1 MRHISRVRLSDGYLL
16 SFFICF
22 SCLFQVEASEE
33 DGDEGQRGLSPLID
47 LM

>member
-1 MRHISRVRLSDGYLL
+1 MRHISRVRLSGDYLL

-22 SCLFQVEASEE
+22 SCLFQVGALEK
-33 DGDEGQRGLSPLID
+33 DGDGGQRGLSPLID